1 MKLALPQ
8 SVRGEV
14 EARLPPDLEVS
25 WYEGAPEDS
34 GALAEAEVAW
44 INILDG
50 GGQAR
55 AVAAGPKLR
64 WVHTLQAGVNTW
76 PLQNMR
82 ERGLIFTNGAGLA
95 APAIAEFVVMGMLA
109 LVKNLKGLIQLE
121 TERRWEPWSLGG
133 GDLAGAKVLI
143 LGYGSIGREI
153 AGRLEGFEVEIT
165 GVRRHVG
172 REANVIGPEDW
183 RPRLGEF
190 DWVILAAASTAETR
204 SMIGEAEF
212 AAMKPGARIVNIARG
227 FMIDQPAM
235 VDALKAGRLGGALLD
250 VTDPEPPPRDD
261 PIWSAPNTLLTSH
274 SSAVS
279 QTFYQRAAA
288 LFLENLDRYRSG
300 QPLRNLV
307 DLELGY

>member
-204 SMIGEAEF
+204 SMIGEAEL

-227 FMIDQPAM
+227 FMIDQRAM

-288 LFLENLDRYRSG
+288 LFLENLGRYRSG

>member
-14 EARLPPDLEVS
+14 EAQLPPDLEVS
-25 WYEGAPEDS
+25 WYEGPPEDS

-109 LVKNLKGLIQLE
+109 LVKNLNGLIQLE

-153 AGRLEGFEVEIT
+153 ARRLEGFEVEIT

-204 SMIGEAEF
+204 SMISEAEL

-227 FMIDQPAM
+227 FMIDQRAM